1 LLGPMKESSGKEK
14 ALPHSIHAL
23 LQPKGIEEPTLS
35 IFHLFGEPLVCLLL
49 NGEERLC
56 LAQIS
61 SRLLR
66 GYSYNEIHNRR
77 VALGITCVQCSPR
90 QLELLRRVGAMPL
103 SSRRCGTIT
112 KREAQRLVESFMQ
125 HLPAPPRLPEN
136 FVFEVEH
143 HCGWGCSGLF
153 VPTRYNSSR
162 AKCVQCVFC
171 RVFFSPNKFIFHC
184 HSAAETGV
192 QQQIVN
198 YRHPDAAN
206 FNAWRRHLLLADP
219 NPPDSLL
226 FAWEDIKAMFNGGNR
241 TKKASLPTPLATA
254 FTTTITATTSTITSV
269 EAVEENLNEPEASAA
284 CYAPPKRPTPLGFA
298 PLVHTDVPML
308 KPHVNLPSLM
318 SQHTSEVP
326 NYLWLSGLISRDSVQ
341 SQSGSSSYGA
351 GSGDVC
357 GTVNVNDSL
366 SEWAA
371 HLREYFE
378 KMTQVPIDVDV
389 DLDAADDRSEYSIG
403 SRASVSTSGVS
414 SLLPRSHRNEHTTVK
429 SPPKHVAPLRFI
441 MENNEGETSKS
452 PPSSS
457 KAILSATAQ
466 RILHSLERHG
476 STMSSSNKIP
486 SLAPIPFSPL
496 STPLQRS
503 TTRYPSYMATYNR
516 YKEFKRRFAVQSSTP
531 SVLPQ
536 FSIACNRIEEH
547 GDEDATRR
555 KDDTT
560 AVTRPSAFEFSSES
574 SQALKSTSIQPHGA
588 LAISEKSQPVVICHS
603 GATVA
608 NSAKTLETTDK
619 VGSHVPSTAHDAC
632 TSAKLP
638 VEKEFSSLNQQ
649 TKFVF
654 SNPIALG
661 PPARPPVTLP
671 DASGFTFS
679 NPKSQ
684 FKRPAPVENSS
695 FLPILMSSRQP
706 VSDHPCPFKKAS
718 VPLDLDLWR
727 CESCLMENSGRDSVC
742 KSCHLPASVP
752 SSSKSNSS
760 NATSDKPAFL
770 VNLPSN
776 GWECPTCM
784 VQNKMGVSECVC
796 CHTLNP
802 SSEVTAD
809 ASKEKVATAPVF
821 NFGPPKSVSSAESF
835 CAVSAGDKAPIS
847 GSAVNFGISVT
858 SSSPNP
864 PQVARPITQ
873 SSLISSKGW
882 SCPTCLV
889 KNDDSLKNCPCCKTA
904 KPKSSDSTAP
914 RAVDCASIP
923 GFSFTKPAGTNATP
937 TTVTFCFGSN
947 SDQAVTTNF
956 KFGDSAVQQNE
967 IGVKLAKTDKNK
979 WECPTCMVKNSDN
992 ISSCPCCQT
1001 KKPTFSLK
1009 LAPGIPNESGDKW
1022 ACPTCLVR
1030 NDVLVDLCPCCQTKK
1045 PSKSSS
1051 DSVGGEETC
1060 ASCLAKNGAFVSK
1073 CISCQVKKPDI
1084 DPLTVSS
1091 SGTSVDSVSRPPQ
1104 YASSPPVVMST
1115 LRPFLN
1121 FGSQNP
1127 NTSSCSSFP
1136 AAVVTTPSFS
1146 FSKPADASNTSTKGL
1161 EIPVTSI
1168 SSNLKNGVFNFGT
1181 PATTSGFDFSAKKE
1195 NVTPV
1200 VSATTSN
1207 FSSVSFN
1214 FGSSI
1219 VPAPAFKFGQPKL
1232 SSGGSSYDAGNTSRS
1247 MFFTANIKRCLTAH
1261 PWCFLIMSTFQRSSR
1276 DRIEWTSDSA
1286 GSAKAEQ
1293 GIADVCSVAIGT
1305 YINVSCGAFL

>member
-1 LLGPMKESSGKEK
+1 MSDRGSHGLFRPQSGRSIRRRKSLLYRITDTITSFLPSLFESKEEAPLEDNVSEARHAGSSAKRPRTSATSEVSI
-14 ALPHSIHAL
+14 LP
-23 LQPKGIEEPTLS
+23 G
-35 IFHLFGEPLVCLLL
+35 
-49 NGEERLC
+49 
-56 LAQIS
+56 S
-61 SRLLR
+61 SRLPCQLSISR
-66 GYSYNEIHNRR
+66 LEG
-77 VALGITCVQCSPR
+77 VQIPT
-90 QLELLRRVGAMPL
+90 VPL
-103 SSRRCGTIT
+103 S
-112 KREAQRLVESFMQ
+112 
-125 HLPAPPRLPEN
+125 
-136 FVFEVEH
+136 
-143 HCGWGCSGLF
+143 
-153 VPTRYNSSR
+153 
-162 AKCVQCVFC
+162 
-171 RVFFSPNKFIFHC
+171 
-184 HSAAETGV
+184 
-192 QQQIVN
+192 
-198 YRHPDAAN
+198 
-206 FNAWRRHLLLADP
+206 
-219 NPPDSLL
+219 
-226 FAWEDIKAMFNGGNR
+226 
-241 TKKASLPTPLATA
+241 
-254 FTTTITATTSTITSV
+254 
-269 EAVEENLNEPEASAA
+269 
-284 CYAPPKRPTPLGFA
+284 
-298 PLVHTDVPML
+298 
-308 KPHVNLPSLM
+308 
-318 SQHTSEVP
+318 
-326 NYLWLSGLISRDSVQ
+326 
-341 SQSGSSSYGA
+341 
-351 GSGDVC
+351 
-357 GTVNVNDSL
+357 
-366 SEWAA
+366 
-371 HLREYFE
+371 
-378 KMTQVPIDVDV
+378 VPIDVDV

-429 SPPKHVAPLRFI
+429 PSPKVCTSEYVRQGNSSNRNKGFVELWTDLEGSSQSTLNMTHSAPKRMRTESTQSSSSNVFSSPFYRGKVAYGGASSVRCTPQSRSVFEHVAPLRFI

-476 STMSSSNKIP
+476 STMSSGNKIASP
-486 SLAPIPFSPL
+486 APIPFSPL
-496 STPLQRS
+496 STRS

-547 GDEDATRR
+547 GDEDVTRR
-555 KDDTT
+555 EDTT
-560 AVTRPSAFEFSSES
+560 AVTRPSAFEVSSES

-588 LAISEKSQPVVICHS
+588 LAISEKPQPVVICHS
-603 GATVA
+603 GFTVA
-608 NSAKTLETTDK
+608 NSAKTLETADK

-638 VEKEFSSLNQQ
+638 VEKEFLSLNQQ

-661 PPARPPVTLP
+661 PPTRPPVTLP

-679 NPKSQ
+679 HPKSQ

-706 VSDHPCPFKKAS
+706 MVSDHPCPYKKAS

-752 SSSKSNSS
+752 SFSKSNSS
-760 NATSDKPAFL
+760 NATSDKPDFL

-802 SSEVTAD
+802 SGEVTAD

-821 NFGPPKSVSSAESF
+821 NFGPPKLVSSAESF

-847 GSAVNFGISVT
+847 SSAVNFGISVT
-858 SSSPNP
+858 SSSPSP
-864 PQVARPITQ
+864 PKVAKPITQ

-889 KNDDSLKNCPCCKTA
+889 KNDDSLKDCPCCKTA
-904 KPKSSDSTAP
+904 KPKSSDPAAS
-914 RAVDCASIP
+914 RAVDCGSIP
-923 GFSFTKPAGTNATP
+923 GFSFTKPAASNATP
-937 TTVTFCFGSN
+937 TTVTFCFGNN
-947 SDQAVTTNF
+947 SDQTVTTNF

-979 WECPTCMVKNSDN
+979 WECPTCMVKNGD

-1009 LAPGIPNESGDKW
+1009 LTPGIPNESGDKW

-1045 PSKSSS
+1045 PLKSSS
-1051 DSVGGEETC
+1051 VSVGGEWTC
-1060 ASCLAKNGAFVSK
+1060 ASCLAKNGAFASK
-1073 CISCQVKKPDI
+1073 CVSCQVKKPDI
-1084 DPLTVSS
+1084 DPPIVSS
-1091 SGTSVDSVSRPPQ
+1091 PETSVGSESRSPQ

-1115 LRPFLN
+1115 PRPFLN
-1121 FGSQNP
+1121 FGSLNP
-1127 NTSSCSSFP
+1127 NTSSGSSFP
-1136 AAVVTTPSFS
+1136 ATVVTTPSFS
-1146 FSKPADASNTSTKGL
+1146 FSKPADASNTSAKGL
-1161 EIPVTSI
+1161 ELPVTSL

-1232 SSGGSSYDAGNTSRS
+1232 SSGGSSYDAGNTSGS
-1247 MFFTANIKRCLTAH
+1247 MFFMAK
-1261 PWCFLIMSTFQRSSR
+1261 